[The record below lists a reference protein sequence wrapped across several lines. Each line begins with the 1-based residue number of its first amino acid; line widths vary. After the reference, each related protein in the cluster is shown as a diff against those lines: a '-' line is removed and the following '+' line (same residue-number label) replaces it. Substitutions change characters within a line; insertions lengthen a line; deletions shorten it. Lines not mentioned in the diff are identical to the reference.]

1 EADSFAQVVVLG
13 RPWARIKASQYMRRR
28 GELWGVVTGAL
39 DTLRAQYDL
48 VVIEGAG
55 SRAELNLR
63 HGELVNMAIAAY
75 ADAPV
80 LLAGDIDRGGI
91 FAQLLGTLML
101 LEEHERARVR
111 GLLVNKFRGD
121 RRLFDDGV
129 AILELRGGVP
139 VLGVVPFIPDLRI
152 ADEDSVALDDR
163 PAPATAVGGAL
174 LDVAV

>member
-1 EADSFAQVVVLG
+1 
-13 RPWARIKASQYMRRR
+13 
-28 GELWGVVTGAL
+28 
-39 DTLRAQYDL
+39 
-48 VVIEGAG
+48 
-55 SRAELNLR
+55 
-63 HGELVNMAIAAY
+63 MAIAAY

-101 LEEHERARVR
+101 LEESERARVR

-129 AILELRGGVP
+129 AILEQRGGVP
-139 VLGVVPFIPDLRI
+139 VLGVVPFIQGLRI

-163 PAPATAVGGAL
+163 RRTTDDRPPTADGDSCSIL
-174 LDVAV
+174 R